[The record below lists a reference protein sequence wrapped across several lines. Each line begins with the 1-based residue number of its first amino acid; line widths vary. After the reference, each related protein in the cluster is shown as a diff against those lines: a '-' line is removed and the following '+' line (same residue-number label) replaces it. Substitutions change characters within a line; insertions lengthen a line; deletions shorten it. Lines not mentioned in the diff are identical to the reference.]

1 MLKNLNGADEAKN
14 EETVNQVN
22 DVLIDLRNTVN
33 RNVIPKNK
41 NPDKLIDTVAK
52 FLNFNKWQKGKE
64 LKILNIKF
72 LNKFFKNYLQ
82 LLHK

>member
-41 NPDKLIDTVAK
+41 NPDKVIDLQNSSTLI
-52 FLNFNKWQKGKE
+52 NGKKE
-64 LKILNIKF
+64 KNLK
-72 LNKFFKNYLQ
+72 Y
-82 LLHK
+82 

>member
-41 NPDKLIDTVAK
+41 NPDKVTDLQNSSTLI
-52 FLNFNKWQKGKE
+52 NGKKE
-64 LKILNIKF
+64 KNLK
-72 LNKFFKNYLQ
+72 Y
-82 LLHK
+82 